1 MPAFLAPHK
10 SGVHRVTAIALYRAL
25 LTKCRAAPPPLR
37 PSTLQAVVK
46 NSFAK
51 NRHVTSQ
58 HVLRNA
64 FAGGYQALN
73 HLDAAIAG
81 DKATISHLRSLLSR
95 LPARLKTTVP
105 HKPAPVPEP
114 EPKPTAVQGTALSL
128 RPRPAFSLPSR
139 RRIPVLVSANKIPI
153 LRFTK
158 PQPAALSHYLK
169 SRLVDR
175 QKRQD
180 RKMAL
185 EAQMEIARGEDD
197 WDRILLAQ
205 GVPDEGGSSRKAK
218 VLWTK
223 EVYESLGYT
232 LNAIE
237 AEGAKNREMAEKM
250 VAIIDKEKELAEVER
265 KERKRLKNEERRK
278 RKAEAIEKNEESK
291 A

>member
-25 LTKCRAAPPPLR
+25 LTKCRAAPPPLK

-58 HVLRNA
+58 NVLRNV
-64 FAGGYQALN
+64 FAGGYEALDRLN
-73 HLDAAIAG
+73 AAIAG
-81 DKATISHLRSLLSR
+81 DKASISHLKSLLSR

-105 HKPAPVPEP
+105 RKPAPVPES
-114 EPKPTAVQGTALSL
+114 KPAAVQGTALSL

-139 RRIPVLVSANKIPI
+139 RRIPVLVSANRIPI

-205 GVPDEGGSSRKAK
+205 GVADEGGSVKRGK

-232 LNAIE
+232 MNALE
-237 AEGAKNREMAEKM
+237 AEGTKNREMAEKM
-250 VAIIDKEKELAEVER
+250 VAIVDKEKELAEVER

-278 RKAEAIEKNEESK
+278 RKAEALAKNEESK

>member
-58 HVLRNA
+58 NVLRNA
-64 FAGGYQALN
+64 FAGGYEALD
-73 HLDAAIAG
+73 HLNAAIAS
-81 DKATISHLRSLLSR
+81 DKASISHLKSLLSR

-105 HKPAPVPEP
+105 RKPAPVPEP
-114 EPKPTAVQGTALSL
+114 KSAAVQGTALSL

-205 GVPDEGGSSRKAK
+205 GVADEGGSVKRGK

-232 LNAIE
+232 MNAIE
-237 AEGAKNREMAEKM
+237 AEGTKNREMAEKM
-250 VAIIDKEKELAEVER
+250 VAIVDKEKELAELER

-278 RKAEAIEKNEESK
+278 RKAEALAKNEESK

>member
-1 MPAFLAPHK
+1 
-10 SGVHRVTAIALYRAL
+10 LYRAL
-25 LTKCRAAPPPLR
+25 LTKCRAAPSPLR

-58 HVLRNA
+58 NVLRNA
-64 FAGGYQALN
+64 FAGGYEALD
-73 HLDAAIAG
+73 HLNAAIAG
-81 DKATISHLRSLLSR
+81 DKASISHLKSLLSR

-105 HKPAPVPEP
+105 RKPASVP
-114 EPKPTAVQGTALSL
+114 EPKPAAVQGTALSL

-205 GVPDEGGSSRKAK
+205 GVADEGGSVKRGK

-232 LNAIE
+232 MNAIE
-237 AEGAKNREMAEKM
+237 AEGTKNRVMAEKM
-250 VAIIDKEKELAEVER
+250 VAIVDKEKELAEVER

-278 RKAEAIEKNEESK
+278 RKAEALAKNEESK

>member
-25 LTKCRAAPPPLR
+25 LTKCRAAPPPLK

-58 HVLRNA
+58 NVLRNA
-64 FAGGYQALN
+64 FAGGYEALDRLN
-73 HLDAAIAG
+73 AAIAG
-81 DKATISHLRSLLSR
+81 DRASISHLKSLLSR

-105 HKPAPVPEP
+105 RKPASVPEP
-114 EPKPTAVQGTALSL
+114 KLAAVQGTALSL

-205 GVPDEGGSSRKAK
+205 GVADEGGSVKRGK

-232 LNAIE
+232 MNALE
-237 AEGAKNREMAEKM
+237 AEGTKNREMAEKM
-250 VAIIDKEKELAEVER
+250 VAIVDKEKELAEVER

-278 RKAEAIEKNEESK
+278 RKAEALAKNEESK
-291 A
+291 T

>member
-37 PSTLQAVVK
+37 PSILQAVVK
-46 NSFAK
+46 NSFARNK
-51 NRHVTSQ
+51 HVTSH

-64 FAGGYQALN
+64 FAGGYEALN

-81 DKATISHLRSLLSR
+81 DKSKISHLKSLLSR
-95 LPARLKTTVP
+95 LPAKLKTTIP
-105 HKPAPVPEP
+105 RKPAPIPAA
-114 EPKPTAVQGTALSL
+114 KPTATQGTALSL

-180 RKMAL
+180 RKTAL
-185 EAQMEIARGEDD
+185 EAQMQIARGEDD

-205 GVPDEGGSSRKAK
+205 GIADEGGNVKRGK

-223 EVYESLGYT
+223 EVYDSLGYT
-232 LNAIE
+232 MNAIE
-237 AEGAKNREMAEKM
+237 AEGTKNREMAEKM
-250 VAIIDKEKELAEVER
+250 VAIIDRERELAEIER

-278 RKAEAIEKNEESK
+278 RKAEAVEKSEESK
-291 A
+291 T

>member
-10 SGVHRVTAIALYRAL
+10 SGVHRVTAIALFRAL
-25 LTKCRAAPPPLR
+25 LTKCRAAPPPLKA
-37 PSTLQAVVK
+37 STLQAVVK

-51 NRHVTSQ
+51 NRHVTSP

-64 FAGGYQALN
+64 FAGGYEALN
-73 HLDAAIAG
+73 HLDAAVAG
-81 DKATISHLRSLLSR
+81 DKRSISHLRNLLSR
-95 LPARLKTTVP
+95 LPARLKTTTVARRP
-105 HKPAPVPEP
+105 TPVPEANP
-114 EPKPTAVQGTALSL
+114 PVLQGTALSL

-180 RKMAL
+180 RKVAL
-185 EAQMEIARGEDD
+185 EAQMEIAKGEDD

-205 GVPDEGGSSRKAK
+205 GIADEGGKSKRGK
-218 VLWTK
+218 VLWSK
-223 EVYESLGYT
+223 EVNDSLRYT
-232 LNAIE
+232 INAIE
-237 AEGAKNREMAEKM
+237 AEGNKNREMAEKM

-278 RKAEAIEKNEESK
+278 RKAEALAKDEERK

>member
-37 PSTLQAVVK
+37 PSTLKAVVK

-51 NRHVTSQ
+51 NKHVTSQ

-64 FAGGYQALN
+64 FAGGYEALN
-73 HLDAAIAG
+73 HLNAAIAG
-81 DKATISHLRSLLSR
+81 DKTSISHLRSLLSR
-95 LPARLKTTVP
+95 LPARLKTTDSR
-105 HKPAPVPEP
+105 KPASVPET
-114 EPKPTAVQGTALSL
+114 KATALQGTALSL

-185 EAQMEIARGEDD
+185 EVQMEIAKCEDD
-197 WDRILLAQ
+197 WDRILSAQ
-205 GVPDEGGSSRKAK
+205 GVTDEGGNVKRGK

-223 EVYESLGYT
+223 EVYDSLGYT
-232 LNAIE
+232 MNAIE
-237 AEGAKNREMAEKM
+237 AEGMKNREMAEKM
-250 VAIIDKEKELAEVER
+250 VAIVDKEKELAEVER

-278 RKAEAIEKNEESK
+278 RKAEALIKNEESK